1 MQRIDITQ
9 LKDGSFST
17 PQITIDGMTLPLSE
31 QMSIEIMKAV
41 KQTNAYQ
48 VANKTADNWNTLTNT
63 K

>member
-9 LKDGSFST
+9 LKDGSFAF

-48 VANKTADNWNTLTNT
+48 VANKYADNWNTLTNAE
-63 K
+63 